1 MFQLLDIAYPGRPYR
16 PRIIL
21 EPDTPKIVKIDKV
34 DTMTAPEGTDSII
47 PQELLDSCK
56 ESVADT
62 IRSAVNLF
70 NDWGTGDGSSSLLL
84 TTLVVAAA
92 LTLCGG
98 FVWMY
103 RRNLQQQHT
112 L

>member
-21 EPDTPKIVKIDKV
+21 EPDTPEVVKIDTV
-34 DTMTAPEGTDSII
+34 TAPEGTDSIV

-56 ESVADT
+56 ESVVDT
-62 IRSAVNLF
+62 IRSAANFFTDLGAG
-70 NDWGTGDGSSSLLL
+70 NGSSSSLLM
-84 TTLVVAAA
+84 TTLVVVAA

-103 RRNLQQQHT
+103 RRNLTRQGIR
-112 L
+112 